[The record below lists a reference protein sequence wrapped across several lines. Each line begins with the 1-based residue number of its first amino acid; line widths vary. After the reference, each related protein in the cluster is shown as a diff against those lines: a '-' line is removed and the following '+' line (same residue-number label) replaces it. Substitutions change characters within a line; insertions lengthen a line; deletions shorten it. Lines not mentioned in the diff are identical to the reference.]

1 MLSSCAC
8 APVRNP
14 PPGLLADA
22 KTRHAV
28 PAGSRRAAARV
39 VSAVTSSLGLPPGG
53 GDGSGAPGG

>member
-28 PAGSRRAAARV
+28 PAVARAAARV